1 VKNNI
6 KKKIFIITLLSI
18 LFIIGYGIFAFFWL
32 TGKNT
37 VIELSIFFGILA
49 CLAVIM
55 AVIGFFLAKK
65 TGFSSTNLEASLKEA
80 SGGNLTAFIKGDA
93 DEINELERDFN
104 ALLDMLNNSI
114 RQLSININKMSFAA
128 NTLEVTSNQMSKG
141 FEDIVNQIN
150 SVAAASE
157 EMSTTSG
164 EIAKN
169 CVVAAQSSEKAS
181 NAAIN
186 GEQIIHSIVEAMKRI
201 GERVKESAKVI
212 KSLGERSD
220 QIGEIAA
227 IIDEIADQTNLLAL
241 NAAIEAARAGE
252 HGRGFAVVADEV
264 RKLAERTSKA
274 TKDISITIK
283 TMQSETKAAVTS
295 MEEGV
300 KETEKGAEETDK
312 SSTTL
317 KDILHQINNLAGQI
331 NQIAVASEQ
340 QTATTNEISNNIQE
354 ISRIMTNAQNNV
366 VDSVEASKMI
376 ANLSLE
382 LNKMIKKFKLIE
394 VKQNINRGTAQ
405 EAEELVYQAIK
416 YYKTHGKEKAFREFN
431 DRNGQ
436 FVKKDLYIFVQDEHG
451 KLFVNP
457 FNTSL
462 IGKSSFELKDAEG
475 KYFVKEMINIAKQKG
490 SGWVDYK
497 WMDPTTGEVSLKSAY
512 CLKVDDYIFSCGI
525 YK

>member
-1 VKNNI
+1 MENSV
-6 KKKIFIITLLSI
+6 KKKIFIITFLSI
-18 LFIIGYGIFAFFWL
+18 FFLVGYGIFAFFWL

-37 VIELSIFFGILA
+37 VTELSLFFGILA
-49 CLAVIM
+49 VLAIIV
-55 AVIGFFLAKK
+55 AVIGIYNAKK
-65 TGFSSTNLEASLKEA
+65 TGFSSTSLESALKVASN
-80 SGGNLTAFIKGDA
+80 GDLTAFIKEDVH
-93 DEINELERDFN
+93 EINELEKDFN
-104 ALLDMLNNSI
+104 AFLDMLNNTL
-114 RQLSININKMSFAA
+114 RQLLQSINKMSFAA
-128 NTLEVTSNQMSKG
+128 NTLEVTSNQMNKG
-141 FEDIVNQIN
+141 IEDIVNQIN

-181 NAAIN
+181 SAAIN

-283 TMQSETKAAVTS
+283 TMQSETKTAVSS

-300 KETEKGAEETDK
+300 KEAEKGAEETER
-312 SSTTL
+312 SGAAL
-317 KDILHQINNLAGQI
+317 RDILHQINKLAGQI

-354 ISRIMTNAQNNV
+354 ISRIMAVAQKNV
-366 VDSVEASKMI
+366 LDNVEASKLI
-376 ANLSLE
+376 ANLSME
-382 LNKMIKKFKLIE
+382 LNKLIKRFKLIE
-394 VKQNINRGTAQ
+394 VKQKIERGTAQ
-405 EAEELVYQAIK
+405 EAEELVRLAIN

-436 FVKKDLYIFVQDEHG
+436 FVKKDLYIFVQDEKC

-457 FNTSL
+457 FNPSL
-462 IGKSSFELKDAEG
+462 IGKSNSDLRDVDG
-475 KYFVKEMINIAKQKG
+475 KYFAREMVNIAKEKG
-490 SGWVDYK
+490 SGWVDYR
-497 WMDPTTGEVSLKSAY
+497 WMNPTTGEVSSKSAY
-512 CLKVDDYIFSCGI
+512 CVKVDDYIFSCGI